1 MWPGKT
7 LIEGVQNLEDSKRLT
22 DLGVDGILLSNHGG
36 RQLDRAHHETARS
49 YQHLRAQ
56 AHYTVA
62 TAGCAQLSV
71 LDLRLRHVQLRA
83 RRRGG
88 RVGHRIKSHESS
100 SPTNPSASVACPR
113 NACAACSH
121 SRWFR
126 WFRCPVP
133 RCSTVGA
140 VHGGANEA
148 GAGLVNGVLLLVTVM
163 TQPFVPRM
171 LSRLG
176 TGRVLAAGLVFLGVP
191 PLLFLVSDQ
200 LGWILLLSVL
210 RGIGFGILTVAGST
224 VVANLVP
231 RAQHGAAI
239 GAYGAAIAVPQV
251 ILIPA
256 GPWLAD
262 SVGFWA
268 IFALGVLPIL
278 GISSAP
284 RLARVLREQKAERA
298 IQPPTDAIPLA
309 VGNGSLRRLLLSS
322 LLRPM
327 ILLSGVTLA
336 GGALIT
342 FAPQMSSSAALT
354 TGGLS
359 LLTLSAAVTRWAV
372 GGLADRH
379 GAKPFL
385 WPLVLLSVIGL
396 ILTAIAV
403 ENPEA
408 TGVAPFLIGMTLV
421 GVAFGGL
428 QNLTLLLSLAA
439 VRREQYGTA
448 SAVWNVG
455 FDLGTAVGS
464 VLIGALAAGFSF
476 PPALLVAAAISLVT
490 LPLAFLRGPR
500 VTN

>member
-1 MWPGKT
+1 MPALLVLTAAGFAGFAALFPVVPMWA
-7 LIEGVQNLEDSKRLT
+7 VQ
-22 DLGVDGILLSNHGG
+22 
-36 RQLDRAHHETARS
+36 
-49 YQHLRAQ
+49 
-56 AHYTVA
+56 
-62 TAGCAQLSV
+62 
-71 LDLRLRHVQLRA
+71 
-83 RRRGG
+83 
-88 RVGHRIKSHESS
+88 
-100 SPTNPSASVACPR
+100 
-113 NACAACSH
+113 
-121 SRWFR
+121 
-126 WFRCPVP
+126 
-133 RCSTVGA
+133 
-140 VHGGANEA
+140 GGANEA

-171 LSRLG
+171 LTRLG
-176 TGRVLAAGLVFLGVP
+176 TGRVLSAGLVLLGLP
-191 PLLFLVSDQ
+191 ALFFLVSDQ
-200 LGWILLLSVL
+200 LGWILLLSAL

-256 GPWLAD
+256 GPLLAD

-268 IFALGVLPIL
+268 IFALGTLPIL

-284 RLARVLREQKAERA
+284 RLARILREQAAARA
-298 IQPPTDAIPLA
+298 IQPSTDANPLA
-309 VGNGSLRRLLLSS
+309 VQNRSLRRLLFGS

-342 FAPQMSSSAALT
+342 FAPQMSSTAALT
-354 TGGLS
+354 TGGLA

-372 GGLADRH
+372 GGLADRY

-403 ENPEA
+403 ENPQA
-408 TGVAPFLIGMTLV
+408 TGGAPFLIGMTLV

-464 VLIGALAAGFSF
+464 VLIGTLAAGFSF

-490 LPLAFLRGPR
+490 LPLAFLRSPR

>member
-1 MWPGKT
+1 MPALLVLTAAGFAGFAALFPVVPMW
-7 LIEGVQNLEDSKRLT
+7 
-22 DLGVDGILLSNHGG
+22 
-36 RQLDRAHHETARS
+36 
-49 YQHLRAQ
+49 
-56 AHYTVA
+56 
-62 TAGCAQLSV
+62 
-71 LDLRLRHVQLRA
+71 
-83 RRRGG
+83 
-88 RVGHRIKSHESS
+88 
-100 SPTNPSASVACPR
+100 
-113 NACAACSH
+113 
-121 SRWFR
+121 
-126 WFRCPVP
+126 
-133 RCSTVGA
+133 A
-140 VHGGANEA
+140 VSGGANEA
-148 GAGLVNGVLLLVTVM
+148 GAGLVNGLLLAVTVM
-163 TQPFVPRM
+163 AQPFVPRM
-171 LSRLG
+171 LIRLG
-176 TGRVLAAGLVFLGVP
+176 TGRVLAAGLIFLGVP

-200 LGWILLLSVL
+200 LGWILLLSAS

-256 GPWLAD
+256 GPWLAE

-268 IFALGVLPIL
+268 IFALGSLPIL

-284 RLARVLREQKAERA
+284 RLARILREQAAARA
-298 IQPPTDAIPLA
+298 VQPSTDAIPLA
-309 VGNGSLRRLLLSS
+309 VENKSLRRLLFGS

-327 ILLSGVTLA
+327 ILLSVVTLA
-336 GGALIT
+336 TGALIT
-342 FAPQMSSSAALT
+342 FAPQMSSTVALT
-354 TGGLS
+354 TGGLA

-403 ENPEA
+403 ENPEG
-408 TGVAPFLIGMTLV
+408 TRVSVFLIGMTFV
-421 GVAFGGL
+421 GVAYGGL

-448 SAVWNVG
+448 SAVWNIG

-464 VLIGALAAGFSF
+464 VLIGTLAAGFSF

-490 LPLAFLRGPR
+490 LPLALLGGPR
-500 VTN
+500 ASS